1 MTEKI
6 CHLYE
11 EEQVRK
17 VREGRKAIPHNKMP
31 GLGWDIAETYI
42 RTEPTPQEDTLTANQ
57 EISCS
62 LKMIIAIAILI
73 STLLEHIKTYTQEIP
88 TAVRNIAQKAS
99 KAMTKI
105 NHTRFMQ
112 NIRESYK
119 TEKLVVSVA
128 ANMTNRTSRT
138 TLQ

>member
-1 MTEKI
+1 
-6 CHLYE
+6 
-11 EEQVRK
+11 
-17 VREGRKAIPHNKMP
+17 MP
-31 GLGWDIAETYI
+31 ELGWDIAETHI

-57 EISCS
+57 EISSS
-62 LKMIIAIAILI
+62 LEMIITIAILI

-105 NHTRFMQ
+105 NHTRFMH
-112 NIRESYK
+112 NITESYK

-128 ANMTNRTSRT
+128 ANMTNRTSHT